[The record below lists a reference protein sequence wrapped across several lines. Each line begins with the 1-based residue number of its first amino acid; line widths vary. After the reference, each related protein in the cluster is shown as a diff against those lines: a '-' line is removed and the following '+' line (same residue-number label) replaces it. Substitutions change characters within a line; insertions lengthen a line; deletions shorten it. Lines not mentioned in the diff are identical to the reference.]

1 MKKENETLKGK
12 IAQQSREIFIQ
23 NQRMI
28 EKDDLLRRKDAL
40 LHQDARRKR
49 RFMDLFSRAH
59 SDSEDPSTPGV

>member
-1 MKKENETLKGK
+1 MKGK
-12 IAQQSREIFIQ
+12 IAQQSRELFIQ

-28 EKDDLLRRKDAL
+28 EKDDLLRQKDAL
-40 LHQDARRKR
+40 LHRDARRKR